1 MNFFRKLTDSK
12 PAPAPAPASAPKLSA
27 LAAAE
32 LELAS
37 AERACA
43 EATQQCATLDAEKR
57 DWPQRREA
65 AFAQANAAMKRFSQA
80 KEHLARLS
88 EPAPFLLGHGNAV
101 PVAAATGSV
110 VVIGE

>member
-1 MNFFRKLTDSK
+1 MNFLFRKSPTE
-12 PAPAPAPASAPKLSA
+12 PAPAPAPEPLSA

-43 EATQQCATLDAEKR
+43 EATQQCVTLDAEKR
-57 DWPQRREA
+57 SWPARREI
-65 AFAQANAAMKRFSQA
+65 AFANANDAMRRHSIA
-80 KEHLARLS
+80 KENFQRLS
-88 EPAPFLLGHGNAV
+88 EPAPFLRGHGNAA
-101 PVAAATGSV
+101 PVVAVTGAV

>member
-1 MNFFRKLTDSK
+1 MNLFRRATSRIE
-12 PAPAPAPASAPKLSA
+12 PAPAPEPLSA
-27 LAAAE
+27 LAVAE

-43 EATQQCATLDAEKR
+43 EATQQCVTLDEQKR
-57 DWPQRREA
+57 NWPFLREA
-65 AFAQANAAMKRFSQA
+65 AFSSANLAMARHA
-80 KEHLARLS
+80 KAKDTLARLS
-88 EPAPFLLGHGNAV
+88 EPAPFLRGHGNAA